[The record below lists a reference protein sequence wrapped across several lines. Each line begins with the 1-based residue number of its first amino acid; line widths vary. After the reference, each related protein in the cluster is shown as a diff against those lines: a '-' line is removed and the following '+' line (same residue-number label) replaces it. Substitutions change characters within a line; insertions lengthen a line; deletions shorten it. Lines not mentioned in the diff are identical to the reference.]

1 MPTDSTI
8 KSTVVVVV
16 EPEYITISPE
26 TSDVGFG
33 DTVVLSSY
41 YDNGDRCNSHWYID
55 GEQVANNTSSYTFTA
70 DSIGTTVITA
80 KWSFYPNVTTTASVT
95 VTDSGTTDPDP
106 EPSESPEPSPE
117 PDNDYVTNPEMDAS
131 QSAQTSTII
140 ASIESES
147 NIIQSAIKSL
157 ENTLSNSAILDYFK
171 QSLIFR
177 DFDFATGELS
187 TTETTYEGFV
197 PLFGH
202 WAQNVENYLGQLVA
216 DKGNEKQEAVKKETA
231 GFWDILLGLFTPNA
245 ETGKATANADD
256 MNSIVSFSSD
266 IRGFFNTGGNI
277 SDFVTVVNDDSTWAW
292 FSDEAAA
299 DLDTTVI
306 TYDRCEPIRN
316 YYAENYS
323 SFYTGVLG
331 REWEG
336 S

>member
-26 TSDVGFG
+26 ISDVEVG

-41 YDNGDRCNSHWYID
+41 YDNGERCYSHWYID
-55 GEQVANNTSSYTFTA
+55 GEQVSNNTTSYTFTA

-95 VTDSGTTDPDP
+95 VADSGTTDPDP
-106 EPSESPEPSPE
+106 EPSESPEL
-117 PDNDYVTNPEMDAS
+117 DNDYVTNPEMDAS

-171 QSLIFR
+171 QSLVFR

-216 DKGNEKQEAVKKETA
+216 GKGNEQQEAIKKETA
-231 GFWDILLGLFTPNA
+231 GFWDILLGLFKPNA
-245 ETGKATANADD
+245 ETGKATASADD
-256 MNSIVSFSSD
+256 MSSIVSFSDSV
-266 IRGFFNTGGNI
+266 RGFFNTGGSITDVVTILN
-277 SDFVTVVNDDSTWAW
+277 SDDIWLF

-299 DLDTTVI
+299 DLDTTVT
-306 TYDRCEPIRN
+306 TYGRKEPIHK
-316 YYAENYS
+316 YYAENYRN
-323 SFYTGVLG
+323 FYTEVLG
-331 REWEG
+331 REWSGE
-336 S
+336 

>member
-26 TSDVGFG
+26 TSDVEVG

-41 YDNGDRCNSHWYID
+41 YDNGERCYSHWYID
-55 GEQVANNTSSYTFTA
+55 GEQVSNNTTSYTFTA

-95 VTDSGTTDPDP
+95 VADSGTTDPDP
-106 EPSESPEPSPE
+106 EPSESPEL
-117 PDNDYVTNPEMDAS
+117 DNDYVTNPEMDAS

-157 ENTLSNSAILDYFK
+157 EATLSNSAILDYFK

-202 WAQNVENYLGQLVA
+202 WAQNVEKYLGMLVDVRA
-216 DKGNEKQEAVKKETA
+216 SEKEEELKENTG
-231 GFWDILLGLFTPNA
+231 GFWDILLGLFKPNS

-256 MNSIVSFSSD
+256 MSSILGIGSD
-266 IRGFFNTGGNI
+266 LQGYFDAGGNI
-277 SDFVTVVNDDSTWAW
+277 GDIATIINDEETWAW
-292 FSDEAAA
+292 FSDEVAA
-299 DLDTTVI
+299 DIDNVPV
-306 TYDRCEPIRN
+306 TYSREPIVDYR
-316 YYAENYS
+316 AKAYS
-323 SFYTGVLG
+323 EFYSNVLG
-331 REWEG
+331 RDWG
-336 S
+336 G